1 MTHQLSK
8 WNRPSTEV
16 SSSERSFLHVM
27 HSLHTLRRRSTYR
40 YHNLHATVHEA
51 RMYASVP
58 ALVAHTQAEV
68 ADMTCKT
75 QLIHLLR
82 KMRCSRHHMFV
93 VMALPNAAF
102 AAGSSVYM
110 HTAGLLRDTFTS
122 YIPSKQVITQ
132 KSTVRRSHFCTKIK
146 YGINQVELCP
156 TSI

>member
-1 MTHQLSK
+1 
-8 WNRPSTEV
+8 
-16 SSSERSFLHVM
+16 
-27 HSLHTLRRRSTYR
+27 
-40 YHNLHATVHEA
+40 
-51 RMYASVP
+51 MYASVP

-122 YIPSKQVITQ
+122 AQ
-132 KSTVRRSHFCTKIK
+132 KSNTVSIK
-146 YGINQVELCP
+146 LNSALQAYEKCKVSL
-156 TSI
+156 S